1 MLAEAIFTGTEMLLG
16 QIVNTNAA
24 CLSRELAA
32 AGISL
37 YRQVVV
43 GDNLERIREAIDD
56 ARRRAD
62 LIIVSGGLGPTE
74 DDLSREALAAAL
86 NLPLVED
93 PAAREN
99 VTRYFAARRR
109 PMTSNNLKQ
118 ALLPAGA
125 RALDNPFGTAAGVF
139 LEHEGKIYALL
150 PGPPREFEPMVVD
163 RLLPLLEPYGA
174 RREVIFSRVL
184 KIAGM
189 GESAVE
195 EALKDLLH
203 GDNPTLAPLAA
214 PGEVT
219 LRLTARAGSP
229 EQARE
234 LIRPLEAAIR
244 ERLGEHIFGS
254 DADTLEGV
262 VGAILAGRRLTLAIA
277 ESCTGGLLAHRVT
290 NIPGS
295 SDYFLGG
302 MVAYSNEAKIK
313 FLGVEEE
320 TLAAHG
326 AVSPEVAAAM
336 AQGVRRAFAAGIGVG
351 ITGIAGPGG
360 GTPAKPVG
368 LVYVGLDI
376 QGKVEVRR
384 ELFIGDRE
392 SIKWQSSQSALYL
405 LWRGLRNNPCH

>member
-1 MLAEAIFTGTEMLLG
+1 MIAEAIFTGTEMLLG

-24 CLSRELAA
+24 YLGRQLAA
-32 AGISL
+32 AGINL

-43 GDNLERIREAIDD
+43 GDNLERIREAINN

-62 LIIVSGGLGPTE
+62 LIIVGGGLGPTE

-93 PAAREN
+93 AAAREN

-109 PMTSNNLKQ
+109 PMPPGNLKQ

-125 RALDNPFGTAAGVF
+125 RALDNPYGTAAGIF
-139 LEHEGKIYALL
+139 LEHEEKIYALL

-163 RLLPLLEPYGA
+163 RLLPLLESYGA

-195 EALKDLLH
+195 EVLKDLLH
-203 GDNPTLAPLAA
+203 GDNPTLAPLAK

-219 LRLTARAGSP
+219 LRLTARAGNP

-234 LIRPLEAAIR
+234 LIMPLEAAIR
-244 ERLGEHIFGS
+244 ERLGDYIFGS

-262 VGAILAGRRLTLAIA
+262 TGTILAGRHLTLAVA

-290 NIPGS
+290 NVPGS

-302 MVAYSNEAKIK
+302 MVTYSNEAKIK
-313 FLGVEEE
+313 LLGVAEEI
-320 TLAAHG
+320 LAAHG

-336 AQGVRRAFAAGIGVG
+336 ARGVRRAFAADIGVG

-360 GTPAKPVG
+360 STPAKPVG
-368 LVYVGLDI
+368 LVYIGLDI
-376 QGKVEVRR
+376 QGKVEVQR
-384 ELFIGDRE
+384 ELFVGERE
-392 SIKWQSSQSALYL
+392 NIKWQSAQTALYL
-405 LWRGLRNNPCH
+405 LWRGLRSNPYN

>member
-1 MLAEAIFTGTEMLLG
+1 MQAEAIFTGTEMLLG

-24 CLSRELAA
+24 FLGRELAA
-32 AGISL
+32 AGINL
-37 YRQVVV
+37 YRQVVI
-43 GDNLERIREAIDD
+43 GDNLERIREAIDN

-86 NLPLVED
+86 DLPLVED

-99 VTRYFAARRR
+99 ITRYFTARRR
-109 PMTSNNLKQ
+109 PMTGNNLKQ

-125 RALDNPFGTAAGVF
+125 RALDNPYGTAAGVF
-139 LEHEGKIYALL
+139 LEHGGKVYALL
-150 PGPPREFEPMVVD
+150 PGPPREFEPMVTD

-184 KIAGM
+184 KITGM

-195 EALKDLLH
+195 GTVKDLLH
-203 GDNPTLAPLAA
+203 GDNPTVAPLAK

-219 LRLTARAGSP
+219 LRLTARAGNT
-229 EQARE
+229 EAARQ
-234 LIRPLEAAIR
+234 LIQPLEAAIR
-244 ERLGEHIFGS
+244 ERLGEYIFGI
-254 DADTLEGV
+254 DDETLEGV
-262 VGAILAGRRLTLAIA
+262 TGAMLAARHLTLAVA
-277 ESCTGGLLAHRVT
+277 ESCTGGLLAHRLT

-302 MVAYSNEAKIK
+302 LVTYSNEAKVK
-313 FLGVEEE
+313 FLGVEPGV
-320 TLAAHG
+320 LAAHG

-336 AQGVRRAFAAGIGVG
+336 ASGARRAVGTEIGIG

-360 GTPAKPVG
+360 GTTEKPVG
-368 LVYVGLDI
+368 LVYLGIDF
-376 QGKVEVRR
+376 QGQVEVRR
-384 ELFIGDRE
+384 ELFCGQRE
-392 SIKWQSSQSALYL
+392 NIKWQSTQSALDL
-405 LWRGLRNNPCH
+405 LWRSLRGKVNG

>member
-1 MLAEAIFTGTEMLLG
+1 MQAEAIFTGTEMLLG

-24 CLSRELAA
+24 FLGRELAA

-43 GDNLERIREAIDD
+43 GDNLVRIREAIDN

-86 NLPLVED
+86 GLPLVED

-109 PMTSNNLKQ
+109 PMTPNNLKQ

-125 RALDNPFGTAAGVF
+125 RAMDNPHGTAAGVF
-139 LEHEGKIYALL
+139 LEHEGKVYALL
-150 PGPPREFEPMVVD
+150 PGPPREFEPMLVNQ
-163 RLLPLLEPYGA
+163 LLPRLEPYGA
-174 RREVIFSRVL
+174 RREIIFSRVL
-184 KIAGM
+184 KIAGI

-195 EALKDLLH
+195 EAVKDLLH
-203 GDNPTLAPLAA
+203 SDNPTLAPLAK

-219 LRLTARAGSP
+219 LRLTARAKSQ
-229 EQARE
+229 EAARS
-234 LIRPLEAAIR
+234 LTAPLEVAIR
-244 ERLGEHIFGS
+244 ERLGDYIFGT
-254 DADTLEGV
+254 DDDTLESV
-262 VGAILAGRRLTLAIA
+262 TGAILAARHLTLAVA

-302 MVAYSNEAKIK
+302 MVTYSNEAKVK
-313 FLGVEEE
+313 FLGVEPEV
-320 TLAAHG
+320 LAARG
-326 AVSPEVAAAM
+326 AVRPEVAAAM
-336 AQGVRRAFAAGIGVG
+336 ARGVRQALGTDIGIG

-360 GTPAKPVG
+360 GSKEKPVG
-368 LVYVGLDI
+368 LVYLGIDFRG
-376 QGKVEVRR
+376 QVEVRR
-384 ELFIGDRE
+384 ELFMGQRE
-392 SIKWQSSQSALYL
+392 NIKWQSTQSALYL
-405 LWRGLRNNPCH
+405 LWRSLREQLE

>member
-1 MLAEAIFTGTEMLLG
+1 MQAEAIFTGTEMLLG

-24 CLSRELAA
+24 FLGRELAA
-32 AGISL
+32 AGINL
-37 YRQVVV
+37 YRQVVI
-43 GDNLERIREAIDD
+43 GDNLERIREAIDN

-86 NLPLVED
+86 DLPLVED

-99 VTRYFAARRR
+99 ITRYFTARRR
-109 PMTSNNLKQ
+109 PMTGNNLKQ

-125 RALDNPFGTAAGVF
+125 RALDNPYGTAAGVF
-139 LEHEGKIYALL
+139 LEHGGKVYALL
-150 PGPPREFEPMVVD
+150 PGPPREFEPMVTD

-184 KIAGM
+184 KITGM

-195 EALKDLLH
+195 ETVKDLLH
-203 GDNPTLAPLAA
+203 GDNPTVAPLAK

-219 LRLTARAGSP
+219 LRLTARAGNT
-229 EQARE
+229 EAARQ
-234 LIRPLEAAIR
+234 LIQPLEAAIR
-244 ERLGEHIFGS
+244 ERLGEYIFGI
-254 DADTLEGV
+254 DDETLEGV
-262 VGAILAGRRLTLAIA
+262 TGAMLAARHLTLAVA
-277 ESCTGGLLAHRVT
+277 ESCTGGLLAHRLT

-302 MVAYSNEAKIK
+302 LVTYSNEAKVK
-313 FLGVEEE
+313 FLGVEPGV
-320 TLAAHG
+320 LAAHG

-336 AQGVRRAFAAGIGVG
+336 ASGARRAVGTEIGIG

-360 GTPAKPVG
+360 GTTEKPVG
-368 LVYVGLDI
+368 LVYLGIDF
-376 QGKVEVRR
+376 QGQVEVRR
-384 ELFIGDRE
+384 ELFCGQRE
-392 SIKWQSSQSALYL
+392 NIKWQSTQSALDL
-405 LWRGLRNNPCH
+405 LWRSLRGKVNG

>member
-24 CLSRELAA
+24 YLGRELAA

-93 PAAREN
+93 PAALEN
-99 VTRYFAARRR
+99 ITRYFAARRR
-109 PMTSNNLKQ
+109 VMTANNLKQ

-125 RALDNPFGTAAGVF
+125 RALDNPHGTAAGVF

-163 RLLPLLEPYGA
+163 RLLPLLEPHGA

-195 EALKDLLH
+195 EAIKDLLH

-219 LRLTARAGSP
+219 LRLTAQAGSA

-234 LIRPLEAAIR
+234 LIRPLETAIR
-244 ERLGEHIFGS
+244 ERLGEYIFGS
-254 DADTLEGV
+254 DDDTLEGV
-262 VGAILAGRRLTLAIA
+262 VGAILGGRRLTLAIA

-302 MVAYSNEAKIK
+302 VVAYSNEAKMK
-313 FLGVEEE
+313 YLGVEEE

-336 AQGVRRAFAAGIGVG
+336 AQGVRRAFAADIGVG

-360 GTPAKPVG
+360 ATPAKPVG
-368 LVYVGLDI
+368 LVYIGVDI
-376 QGKVEVRR
+376 QGKVEVQR
-384 ELFIGDRE
+384 ELFIGERE
-392 SIKWQSSQSALYL
+392 NIKWQSTQAALYL
-405 LWRGLRNNPCH
+405 LWRGLQG

>member
-1 MLAEAIFTGTEMLLG
+1 MQAEAIFTGTEMLLG

-24 CLSRELAA
+24 FLGRELAA
-32 AGISL
+32 AGINL
-37 YRQVVV
+37 YRQVVI
-43 GDNLERIREAIDD
+43 GDNLERIREAIDN

-86 NLPLVED
+86 DLPLVED

-99 VTRYFAARRR
+99 ITRYFTARRR

-125 RALDNPFGTAAGVF
+125 RALDNPYGTAAGVF
-139 LEHEGKIYALL
+139 LEHGGKVYALL
-150 PGPPREFEPMVVD
+150 PGPPREFEPMVTD

-174 RREVIFSRVL
+174 RREVIFSRAL
-184 KIAGM
+184 KITGM

-195 EALKDLLH
+195 ETVKDLLH
-203 GDNPTLAPLAA
+203 GDNPTVAPLAK

-219 LRLTARAGSP
+219 LRLTARAGNT
-229 EQARE
+229 EAARQ
-234 LIRPLEAAIR
+234 LIQPLEAAIR
-244 ERLGEHIFGS
+244 ERLGEYIFGI
-254 DADTLEGV
+254 DDETLEGV
-262 VGAILAGRRLTLAIA
+262 TGAMLAARHLTLAVA
-277 ESCTGGLLAHRVT
+277 ESCTGGLLAHRLT

-302 MVAYSNEAKIK
+302 LVTYSNEAKVK
-313 FLGVEEE
+313 FLGVEPGV
-320 TLAAHG
+320 LAAHG

-336 AQGVRRAFAAGIGVG
+336 ASGARRAVGTEIGIG

-360 GTPAKPVG
+360 GTTEKPVG
-368 LVYVGLDI
+368 LVYLGIDF
-376 QGKVEVRR
+376 QGQVEVRR
-384 ELFIGDRE
+384 ELFCGQRE
-392 SIKWQSSQSALYL
+392 NIKWQSTQSALDL
-405 LWRGLRNNPCH
+405 LWRSLRGKVNG